1 MKYDMAGSEA
11 EESQVN
17 VVNTLALGCGMDGSL
32 GSVDSS
38 REEDAAGLS
47 SGDEGARSGG
57 SRYSPEDTQRKL
69 KKGADT
75 VRESSSY
82 RT

>member
-1 MKYDMAGSEA
+1 MVAGM
-11 EESQVN
+11 N
-17 VVNTLALGCGMDGSL
+17 GSL

-47 SGDEGARSGG
+47 SGDEGRSGA

-69 KKGADT
+69 QKGADT
-75 VRESSSY
+75 VRSQEGY
-82 RT
+82 PHTQALGGLPCAAVPA